1 MVRNN
6 ESKAASSCCP
16 VCRDYVS
23 PEVVVVL
30 LESAGILCS
39 SVEGVG
45 HDGFSTDNGDEFDL

>member
-6 ESKAASSCCP
+6 GSMAASSCCP
-16 VCRDYVS
+16 VCGDYVS

-30 LESAGILCS
+30 LESEGVLCS

-45 HDGFSTDNGDEFDL
+45 HNDFDLGESYDI

>member
-30 LESAGILCS
+30 LESASVLCS
-39 SVEGVG
+39 SVLNEHQGFDFDEG
-45 HDGFSTDNGDEFDL
+45 EDL

>member
-6 ESKAASSCCP
+6 ESKAASSCSP

-30 LESAGILCS
+30 LESEGILCS

-45 HDGFSTDNGDEFDL
+45 HNDFALGESYDI

>member
-6 ESKAASSCCP
+6 ESMAASSCCLT
-16 VCRDYVS
+16 CRDYVS

-30 LESAGILCS
+30 LESEGILCS

-45 HDGFSTDNGDEFDL
+45 HNDFNFGESYDI